1 MGESGASGESGGIP
15 LEVMRSCVDLLG
27 RFLTPGDADVEFL
40 EMLLDEIEERMGPDG
55 VRGLIHVLVPL
66 CSGIVIGL
74 VGDSVTAAKV
84 FKHYKDNLEV
94 LMFDSVVEG
103 MSGGGGG
110 DGDE

>member
-1 MGESGASGESGGIP
+1 MAEPGASSESSGIP
-15 LEVMRSCVDLLG
+15 LEVMRACVDLLG
-27 RFLTPGDADVEFL
+27 RFLTPGDADVDFL
-40 EMLLDEIEERMGPDG
+40 DMLLVEIEERMGPDG

-84 FKHYKDNLEV
+84 IKHYKDNLEV

-103 MSGGGGG
+103 MSGG